1 MEPFLSSELIKT
13 LGITGIPILAI
24 IGVIV
29 YLFKLLDKR
38 DKIMQ
43 MMVDNFNDTIQQ
55 HLVSNT
61 TALTLMMKNFEEWRG
76 VSTREHERILNN
88 QMMLLNRQKE

>member
-1 MEPFLSSELIKT
+1 MSSELVKT

-43 MMVDNFNDTIQQ
+43 VMVDNFNDTIQQ
-55 HLVSNT
+55 HLSSNT
-61 TALTLMMKNFEEWRG
+61 TALNLMMRNFEEWRD

-88 QMMLLNRQKE
+88 QMMLLNRHKE